1 MKLKSST
8 FLFLLPWILTLLLF
22 WLFPLI
28 YSFILSLTK
37 YSVIS
42 GQIKWIGFSN
52 YLQILKDSDF
62 WTALKNT
69 SIFVIGTIPFTTII
83 ALALAILVNQKIP
96 LRGLFRAGFFVPS
109 ITSMV
114 VIALIFTNLYAKNG
128 YLSFLCQLAGL
139 PVPENGWLFSTATAL
154 PSIMLMDIWMSIGY
168 YMLLFLAALQA
179 IPVELYQSADIFGA
193 NGWQKF
199 WHITL
204 PYLRP
209 MTLFVVLINTIKSF
223 QIFVEIFVMTKGGP
237 LNSTLTMVYLVYDEG
252 LHKFNM
258 GYASAMAYCLFL
270 IIAIFCLAQLKLF
283 SFGKGVE
290 E

>member
-1 MKLKSST
+1 MKSKSST
-8 FLFLLPWILTLLLF
+8 FLFLLPWILTLLIF

-28 YSFILSLTK
+28 YSFVLSLTK
-37 YSVIS
+37 YSVLS
-42 GQIKWIGFSN
+42 GKIKWIGLSS
-52 YLQILKDSDF
+52 YLQLLKDNDF
-62 WTALKNT
+62 WIALKNT

-83 ALALAILVNQKIP
+83 ALFLAILVNQKIP

-114 VIALIFTNLYAKNG
+114 VIALVFTNLYAKNG
-128 YLSFLCQLAGL
+128 YLSFLCQLVGL
-139 PVPENGWLFSTATAL
+139 PVPENGWLLSTATAL
-154 PSIMLMDIWMSIGY
+154 PAIMLMDIWMSIGY

-179 IPVELYQSADIFGA
+179 IPLELYQSAEIFGA
-193 NGWQKF
+193 NWWQKF

-209 MTLFVVLINTIKSF
+209 MSLFVILINTIKSF

-237 LNSTLTMVYLVYDEG
+237 LNSTLTMVYLVYDQG

-270 IIAIFCLAQLKLF
+270 IIAIFSFVQLKLF
-283 SFGKGVE
+283 GFGRAVE

>member
-28 YSFILSLTK
+28 YSFILSLAK

-52 YLQILKDSDF
+52 YLQILKDNDF
-62 WTALKNT
+62 WIALKNT

-83 ALALAILVNQKIP
+83 ALLLAILVNWKIP

-139 PVPENGWLFSTATAL
+139 SVPENGWLFSTVTAL

-179 IPVELYQSADIFGA
+179 IPLELYQSADIFGA
-193 NGWQKF
+193 NPWQKF

-270 IIAIFCLAQLKLF
+270 IIAIFSLAQLKLF

>member
-52 YLQILKDSDF
+52 YLQILKDNDF

-83 ALALAILVNQKIP
+83 ALFLAILVNQKIP

-179 IPVELYQSADIFGA
+179 IPLEIYQSAEIFGA
-193 NGWQKF
+193 NPWQKF

-237 LNSTLTMVYLVYDEG
+237 LNSTLTTVYLVYDEG

-270 IIAIFCLAQLKLF
+270 IIVIFSL
-283 SFGKGVE
+283 
-290 E
+290 

>member
-22 WLFPLI
+22 WLFPLT

-42 GQIKWIGFSN
+42 GQIKWISFSN
-52 YLQILKDSDF
+52 YLQILKDNDF

-83 ALALAILVNQKIP
+83 ALFLAILVNQKIP

-179 IPVELYQSADIFGA
+179 IPLEIYQSAEIFGA
-193 NGWQKF
+193 NWWQKF

-237 LNSTLTMVYLVYDEG
+237 LNSTLTTVYLIYDEG

-270 IIAIFCLAQLKLF
+270 IIAIFSLAQLKLF

>member
-1 MKLKSST
+1 MRLKSPT
-8 FLFLLPWILTLLLF
+8 FLFLLPWILILF
-22 WLFPLI
+22 VFWFFPLI
-28 YSFILSLTK
+28 YSFVLSLTK
-37 YSVIS
+37 YSVLS
-42 GQIKWIGFSN
+42 GQIKWIGLSN
-52 YLQILKDSDF
+52 YLQLLRDNDF

-83 ALALAILVNQKIP
+83 ALFLAILVNRKIP

-114 VIALIFTNLYAKNG
+114 VIALLFTNLYAKNG
-128 YLSFLCQLAGL
+128 YLSFLCQLVNL

-168 YMLLFLAALQA
+168 YMLLFLASLQT
-179 IPVELYQSADIFGA
+179 IPLELYQSAEVFGA
-193 NGWQKF
+193 NTWQKF

-258 GYASAMAYCLFL
+258 GYASAIAYFLFL
-270 IIAIFCLAQLKLF
+270 IIMLFSLVQLKLF
-283 SFGKGVE
+283 GYTKSVE

>member
-1 MKLKSST
+1 MRNKSST
-8 FLFLLPWILTLLLF
+8 FLFLLPWILILLVF

-28 YSFILSLTK
+28 YSFVLSLTK
-37 YSVIS
+37 YSVLS
-42 GQIKWIGFSN
+42 GQAKWIGLSN
-52 YLQILKDSDF
+52 YLELLKDNDF

-69 SIFVIGTIPFTTII
+69 SIFVTGTIPFTTVI
-83 ALALAILVNQKIP
+83 ALFLAILVNEKIP

-128 YLSFLCQLAGL
+128 YLSFLFQSVGL
-139 PVPENGWLFSTATAL
+139 PVPENGWLLSTTTAL

-168 YMLLFLAALQA
+168 YMLLFLAALQT
-179 IPVELYQSADIFGA
+179 IPQELYQSAEVFGA
-193 NGWQKF
+193 NAWQKF

-209 MTLFVVLINTIKSF
+209 MALFVVLINTVKSF
-223 QIFVEIFVMTKGGP
+223 QIFVEIFIMTKGGP

-258 GYASAMAYCLFL
+258 GYASAIAYVLFL
-270 IIAIFCLAQLKLF
+270 IIMLF
-283 SFGKGVE
+283 SLVQLRLFSYTRTVE